1 MLLLQPPAVEELAR
15 LTAAITKAI
24 GSMSAVTRPSI
35 GEHLESLALTA
46 VREAAHG
53 NWKTLTATVSQLAVL
68 VRFALKL
75 DELPAEDCDAI
86 RAALKAA
93 RDVLMV

>member
-1 MLLLQPPAVEELAR
+1 MLLQPPVVEELAT

-24 GSMSAVTRPSI
+24 RSMSAVTRPSI